1 MSSISEEI
9 QQLQLR
15 IVELENQK
23 KEKDET
29 DKKSSIYHN
38 LNVINDFLQEIKP
51 GLETVS
57 RSREDRNRQKHVYT
71 QYSNN
76 KYVYPERP
84 THIGDLVMN
93 LDAVYN
99 ILKIVDE
106 RLQKLEQNSV

>member
-1 MSSISEEI
+1 MSSLSDEI

-15 IVELENQK
+15 IVELEKQK

-29 DKKSSIYHN
+29 DKKTSIEHN

-51 GLETVS
+51 GLETIL
-57 RSREDRNRQKHVYT
+57 RSRGCTNTEKYVYT
-71 QYSNN
+71 QSTSN

-84 THIGDLVMN
+84 THIGDLVMH
-93 LDAVYN
+93 LEAVYN

-106 RLQKLEQNSV
+106 RLQKLEQNGV

>member
-1 MSSISEEI
+1 MTSISEEI

-15 IVELENQK
+15 IVELEKQK

-29 DKKSSIYHN
+29 DKKTSIDHN
-38 LNVINDFLQEIKP
+38 FSVINDFLQEIKP
-51 GLETVS
+51 GFETVL
-57 RSREDRNRQKHVYT
+57 RSRGGRNAEKYVYT
-71 QYSNN
+71 QHRNN
-76 KYVYPERP
+76 KYGYPENP
-84 THIGDLVMN
+84 THIGDLVMH